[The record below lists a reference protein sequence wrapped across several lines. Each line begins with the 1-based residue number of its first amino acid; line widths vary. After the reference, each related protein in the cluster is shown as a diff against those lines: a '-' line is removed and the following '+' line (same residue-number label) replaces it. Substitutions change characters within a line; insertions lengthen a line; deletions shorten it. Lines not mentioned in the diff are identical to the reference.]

1 MAFLATGIFILQQEI
16 HFILTGSKNKIALT
30 RNPKLAQAHGLCG
43 LSSCDVDAR
52 TGALIEGEKMKRIFM
67 NCFLLFIISICFLE
81 NIYSEDWVPNTFD
94 NR

>member
-1 MAFLATGIFILQQEI
+1 MAFLATGIFILQQEV

-52 TGALIEGEKMKRIFM
+52 TGALIEGADRKSARETPSPATAI
-67 NCFLLFIISICFLE
+67 
-81 NIYSEDWVPNTFD
+81 
-94 NR
+94 

>member
-30 RNPKLAQAHGLCG
+30 RNSKLAQAHGLCG

-52 TGALIEGEKMKRIFM
+52 TGALIEGEKMTCYMKNIFPFG
-67 NCFLLFIISICFLE
+67 NVICFV
-81 NIYSEDWVPNTFD
+81 I
-94 NR
+94 